1 MSRSRSRFPSLVV
14 LAIVAVL
21 AFVLNP
27 SAEKH
32 HAAIKEAVKG
42 RSVIAGMLGAGSLAA
57 WATGYHS
64 LGLCSYTKANDRI
77 ISIGAFGIVHVRD
90 LLPE

>member
-1 MSRSRSRFPSLVV
+1 M
-14 LAIVAVL
+14 
-21 AFVLNP
+21 
-27 SAEKH
+27 
-32 HAAIKEAVKG
+32 KG